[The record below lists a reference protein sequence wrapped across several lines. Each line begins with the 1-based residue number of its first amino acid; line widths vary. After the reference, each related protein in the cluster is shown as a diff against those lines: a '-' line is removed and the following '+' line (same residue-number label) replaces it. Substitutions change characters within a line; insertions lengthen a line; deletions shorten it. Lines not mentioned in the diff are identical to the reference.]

1 MAHSSVKIDPLAAAS
16 PDARVAAKPGAQRPY
31 APISQ
36 FLERPDRSGRRTSR
50 VLPRRLW
57 RRLRSDPHVLLAIA
71 IAVPAI
77 AIESIVGMAP
87 TRLAV
92 VAATLLITGQIAL
105 GAWRRAP
112 TWLPQLRLAA
122 ALAFVLLVNAEV
134 RNDATGPLRALIV
147 PIVVMAAA
155 SGGRGGLAVALAGI
169 VATLVPMFT
178 DPLTDTLRQRTVAL
192 AACEIVLV
200 VGSRRLVA
208 SLERTTERLRSTRVR
223 DRRRAR
229 QLGAVELVGRA
240 LARQGPTPQ
249 VLDDVMELL
258 ERTFGF
264 TYPSVYTWD
273 GSVLRLGAQRN
284 YRTPFH
290 VITPDSGVLGRVVRS
305 HEPAFVPDVQED
317 PDYRSAEPSV
327 VSEISIPLLNDGELL
342 GILNAEAAGPRRLD
356 NEDFATMKIVADRVA
371 AALALGR
378 ERQKLTERAALLDR
392 LTAFSASLNVTLD
405 PAAVRQAVVTGAA
418 AVIDGDMIVLT
429 LLDVE
434 SGEYR
439 AAAMDGGDDRALGAR
454 ILPGEGI
461 SGRAIAEK
469 TLVVDPHLDRARF
482 PRATQSARLPDV
494 IAAMAVPLVRDETV
508 SGALAWFRGDTARL
522 FTDQEREMA
531 SILGAQVALALA
543 NASLHHDA
551 QQAAT
556 TDALTGLP
564 NRRSFDAEID
574 RMMAVRSR
582 IPVAERRAL
591 SLILFDLDHFG
602 NVNKQHGHQ
611 VGDLVL
617 VAFADALRSRVRET
631 DVVARHGGEEFL
643 VVLDG
648 ATRDD
653 AVRLAEEIRIVFR
666 AGSVL
671 RPDGTAVA
679 CTVSAG
685 CASLEPTQSSSTV
698 LLERADVGL
707 GLAKEGGR
715 NRVVAA

>member
-1 MAHSSVKIDPLAAAS
+1 MTHSSVKLDPLAATS
-16 PDARVAAKPGAQRPY
+16 PDARVGAKPGAQRPY
-31 APISQ
+31 PPISQ
-36 FLERPDRSGRRTSR
+36 FLERPDRSGRPTGR
-50 VLPRRLW
+50 VHARRLW
-57 RRLRSDPHVLLAIA
+57 RRIRTDPHVLLALA
-71 IAVPAI
+71 VAVPAI
-77 AIESIVGMAP
+77 VVEAIVGMAP

-92 VAATLLITGQIAL
+92 LAAALLITGQIAL
-105 GAWRRAP
+105 STLRRAP
-112 TWLPQLRLAA
+112 NWLPPLRLAA
-122 ALAFVLLVNAEV
+122 ALAFVLFVNAEV
-134 RNDATGPLRALIV
+134 RNDATGPLRALVV
-147 PIVVMAAA
+147 PIVAMAAA
-155 SGGRGGLAVALAGI
+155 AGGRGGLAVALAGI
-169 VATLVPMFT
+169 AATLAPMFT
-178 DPLTDTLRQRTVAL
+178 DPLTDALRQRTIAL

-208 SLERTTERLRSTRVR
+208 SLERTTERLRRTRVR

-249 VLDDVMELL
+249 VLDGVMELL
-258 ERTFGF
+258 ERTFGY

-273 GSVLRLGAQRN
+273 GNVLTLGAQRN
-284 YRTPFH
+284 YTTPFH
-290 VITPDSGVLGRVVRS
+290 VITPDRGVLGRVVRS
-305 HEPAFVPDVQED
+305 REAAFVPDVSKD
-317 PDYRSAEPSV
+317 PDYRAADNAV
-327 VSEISIPLLNDGELL
+327 ISEISIPLLSDGELL
-342 GILNAEAAGPRRLD
+342 GVLNVEAAGPRRLD
-356 NEDFATMKIVADRVA
+356 DEDFATMKIVADRVA

-378 ERQKLTERAALLDR
+378 ERQKLTERTALLDG
-392 LTAFSASLNVTLD
+392 LTGFSASLNATLD
-405 PAAVRQAVVTGAA
+405 PAVIHHAVVTGAA
-418 AVIDGDMIVLT
+418 AVIEGDMTVLT
-429 LLDVE
+429 LLDAAT
-434 SGEYR
+434 GEYR
-439 AAAMDGGDDRALGAR
+439 AAAMDGGDDRTLGAR
-454 ILPGEGI
+454 ILPGEGV
-461 SGRAIAEK
+461 SGRAIAEQ
-469 TLVVDPHLDRARF
+469 TLVVEERLDRARF
-482 PRATQSARLPDV
+482 PRATRRARIADV
-494 IAAMAVPLVRDETV
+494 VTAMAVPLIRDDVVT
-508 SGALAWFRGDTARL
+508 GALAWLREDTTRT
-522 FTDQEREMA
+522 FTDQEREVA
-531 SILGAQVALALA
+531 TVLGGQVALALA
-543 NASLHHDA
+543 NATLHHDA

-574 RMMAVRSR
+574 RMMAVRTR
-582 IPVAERRAL
+582 VPVAERRPL

-631 DVVARHGGEEFL
+631 DIVARHGGEEFL

-653 AVRLAEEIRIVFR
+653 AVRLAEEIRIVFG

-671 RPDGTAVA
+671 RPDGTTVT

-685 CASLEPTQSSSTV
+685 CASLEPTQASSTA

>member
-1 MAHSSVKIDPLAAAS
+1 MDPLAAAS
-16 PDARVAAKPGAQRPY
+16 PDARVGAKPGSQRPY
-31 APISQ
+31 PPISQ
-36 FLERPDRSGRRTSR
+36 FLERRDRSGRRSSR
-50 VLPRRLW
+50 IVPRRLW
-57 RRLRSDPHVLLAIA
+57 RRLRSDPHVLLAFA
-71 IAVPAI
+71 IAVPTI
-77 AIESIVGMAP
+77 AVESIVGVAP

-92 VAATLLITGQIAL
+92 LAATLLVTGQIAL

-112 TWLPQLRLAA
+112 SWLPPLRLAA

-134 RNDATGPLRALIV
+134 RNDATGPLRALVV
-147 PIVVMAAA
+147 PIVAMAAA
-155 SGGRGGLAVALAGI
+155 SGGRGGLAVAFTGI

-178 DPLTDTLRQRTVAL
+178 DPLTDAVRQRTIAL

-200 VGSRRLVA
+200 VGSRQLVA
-208 SLERTTERLRSTRVR
+208 SLARTTERLRRTRVR

-240 LARQGPTPQ
+240 LARQGPTPE
-249 VLDDVMELL
+249 VLDGVMELL
-258 ERTFGF
+258 ERTFGY

-273 GSVLRLGAQRN
+273 GGVLRLGAQRN
-284 YRTPFH
+284 YRTPFQ

-305 HEPAFVPDVQED
+305 REPAFVPDVQED
-317 PDYRSAEPSV
+317 PDYRAAEPSV
-327 VSEISIPLLNDGELL
+327 VSQISIPLLNDGELL
-342 GILNAEAAGPRRLD
+342 GILTTEAAGPQRLD
-356 NEDFATMKIVADRVA
+356 DEDFATMKIVADRVA

-405 PAAVRQAVVTGAA
+405 PAAVQQAVVTGAA
-418 AVIDGDMIVLT
+418 AVIDGDMIALI
-429 LLDVE
+429 LLDAE
-434 SGEYR
+434 TGEYR
-439 AAAMDGGDDRALGAR
+439 ATAMDGGDDRTLGAR

-461 SGRAIAEK
+461 SGRAIATK
-469 TLVVDPHLDRARF
+469 ALVIDQHLDRARF
-482 PRATQSARLPDV
+482 PRATKGARIADV
-494 IAAMAVPLVRDETV
+494 VTAMAVPLIRDEVVT
-508 SGALAWFRGDTARL
+508 GALAWLREDTNRT
-522 FTDQEREMA
+522 FTDQEREVA
-531 SILGAQVALALA
+531 TVLGGQVALALA

-574 RMMAVRSR
+574 RMMAVRAR
-582 IPVAERRAL
+582 VPVAKRRAL

-617 VAFADALRSRVRET
+617 IAFADVLRSRVRET
-631 DVVARHGGEEFL
+631 DVIARHGGEEFL

-653 AVRLAEEIRIVFR
+653 AMRLAEEVRVAFGAR
-666 AGSVL
+666 SVL
-671 RPDGTAVA
+671 RPDGTAVT

-685 CASLEPTQSSSTV
+685 CASLEPGQSSSTV

>member
-1 MAHSSVKIDPLAAAS
+1 MAHSSVKLDPLAAP
-16 PDARVAAKPGAQRPY
+16 PDARVAPKPGVQRPY
-31 APISQ
+31 PPITK

-57 RRLRSDPHVLLAIA
+57 RRLRSDPHIVLAIA
-71 IAVPAI
+71 IAVPTIVVEAI
-77 AIESIVGMAP
+77 AGTTP
-87 TRLAV
+87 TSLAAA
-92 VAATLLITGQIAL
+92 AATLLIAGQVAL
-105 GAWRRAP
+105 GFWRPAP
-112 TWLPQLRLAA
+112 SWLPSLRLAA
-122 ALAFVLLVNAEV
+122 ALGFVLFVNAEI
-134 RNDATGPLRALIV
+134 RMDATGPLRALLV
-147 PIVVMAAA
+147 PIVAMAAA
-155 SGGRGGLAVALAGI
+155 SGGRGGLTVAFAGV
-169 VATLVPMFT
+169 VATLLPFFT
-178 DPLTDTLRQRTVAL
+178 DPLTDALRQRTIAL

-200 VGSRRLVA
+200 VGSRQLVA
-208 SLERTTERLRSTRVR
+208 SLERTTERLRRTRVR

-258 ERTFGF
+258 ERTFGY

-284 YRTPFH
+284 YSTPFQ
-290 VITPDSGVLGRVVRS
+290 VIAPDRGVLGRVIRTR
-305 HEPAFVPDVQED
+305 EAAFVPDVRED
-317 PDYRSAEPSV
+317 ADYRAADDRV
-327 VSEISIPLLNDGELL
+327 ISEISIPLLSDGELL
-342 GILNAEAAGPRRLD
+342 GVLNAEAAGPRRLD
-356 NEDFATMKIVADRVA
+356 EEDFATMKIVADRVA

-378 ERQKLTERAALLDR
+378 ERQKLTERTALLDR
-392 LTAFSASLNVTLD
+392 LTGFSASLNATLD
-405 PAAVRQAVVTGAA
+405 PAAVHNAVVTGAA
-418 AVIDGDMIVLT
+418 AVIDGDMTILT
-429 LLDVE
+429 LLDVAT
-434 SGEYR
+434 GEYR
-439 AAAMDGGDDRALGAR
+439 AAAIDGGDDRTLGAR
-454 ILPGEGI
+454 ILPGEGV
-461 SGRAIAEK
+461 SGRAIAEQ
-469 TLVVDPHLDRARF
+469 TLVVEERLDRARF
-482 PRATQSARLPDV
+482 PRATKSARIADV
-494 IAAMAVPLVRDETV
+494 VAAMAVPLIRDEVVT
-508 SGALAWFRGDTARL
+508 GALAWLREDTTRI
-522 FTDQEREMA
+522 FTDQEREVA
-531 SILGAQVALALA
+531 TVLGGQVALALA
-543 NASLHHDA
+543 NAALHHDA

-564 NRRSFDAEID
+564 NRRFFDVEID

-582 IPVAERRAL
+582 ISVAERRPL

-617 VAFADALRSRVRET
+617 IAFADALRSRVRDT
-631 DVVARHGGEEFL
+631 DLVARHGGEEFL

-653 AVRLAEEIRIVFR
+653 AVRLADEVRLAFGGR
-666 AGSVL
+666 SVL
-671 RPDGTAVA
+671 RPDGKPVS

-685 CASLEPTQSSSTV
+685 CAALEPTQASSAT